1 MHDLD
6 PDLLDSLRSVHVNRR
21 AFLKA
26 AATTAAGAAGAAIAS
41 GGLPASPQTSSA
53 APLPSAALL
62 PADRYGSQTTDG
74 APRRGGTLIY
84 GMEGPSDILDPQAAG
99 CWLTYRVTYQIFE
112 GLITEDLSKID
123 RPAPP
128 LIGRLAESWQL
139 SDDKLTRTFA
149 LRRGVKFHDGTD
161 FNAKAALWN
170 WERMWNKKAPQYY
183 ARANSYCSYVVDV
196 IKDVQALD
204 EYTLKITF
212 TTPFAEW
219 ERMTVQSFGEP
230 LMISPAQAQKL
241 GNQNFNQ
248 HPAGT
253 GPYRATENV
262 PNDHITL
269 DRFEGYWG
277 PKPNADRIVFRQ
289 LDDPSTR
296 VATLR
301 KGEVDFILAPP
312 PDSVA
317 ALQRE
322 GYVILASHAPHIW
335 YFAFNLKDPIVGKDR
350 RVRQALI
357 MGVDRERMCRELLKN
372 TATPAYSMLSPATL
386 AYDPSYRPHAY
397 NPAAAKKLLAEAGYP
412 NGFETTLETSTAG
425 SGQMVPVSMIEWIQ
439 RDLKNIGV
447 TAHIKTY
454 EWVTYVGML
463 FKGRPAGTGGAQLS
477 WGMTSNYWN
486 DIVCRSTR
494 QPPHGVNYG
503 FYANPRVDRLLD
515 QARSEFN
522 DAARA
527 GLYREV
533 DRIVMGDDVA
543 FWPICNDLNI
553 VVLNKKVR
561 GFVNPPEEWFQLS
574 TPWLAG

>member
-1 MHDLD
+1 MKETD
-6 PDLLDSLRSVHVNRR
+6 PDLSAKLRSVRINRR
-21 AFLKA
+21 DFLKA
-26 AATTAAGAAGAAIAS
+26 TAATAAGAAVVSRAVPAGAAQMSVGAS
-41 GGLPASPQTSSA
+41 LTS
-53 APLPSAALL
+53 LL
-62 PADRYGSQTTDG
+62 QAGQYGSET
-74 APRRGGTLIY
+74 AGGTPRKGGALIY
-84 GMEGPSDILDPQAAG
+84 GMEGPSDILDPQATG

-112 GLITEDLSKID
+112 GLITEDLTKID
-123 RPAPP
+123 RSAPP
-128 LIGRLAESWQL
+128 LVGRLAEGWQL
-139 SDDKLTRTFA
+139 SDDKLTRTFK

-161 FNAKAALWN
+161 LDAKSVAWN
-170 WERMWNKKAPQYY
+170 FERMWNKQAPQYY

-196 IKDVQALD
+196 IKDVQAVD
-204 EYTLKITF
+204 DHTVKITF

-230 LMISPAQAQKL
+230 LMISPTAAQKL

-253 GPYRATENV
+253 GPYRAVENV
-262 PNDHITL
+262 PNDHITVE
-269 DRFEGYWG
+269 RFPGYWG
-277 PKPNADRIVFRQ
+277 PPPNADRLVFRQ
-289 LDDPSTR
+289 LDDPSAR

-317 ALQRE
+317 SLQKE
-322 GYVILASHAPHIW
+322 GYTILASHAPHIW

-350 RVRQALI
+350 RIRQALV

-386 AYDPSYRPHAY
+386 AYDPTYKPHPY

-425 SGQMVPVSMIEWIQ
+425 SGQMIPVQMIEWIQ

-463 FKGRPAGTGGAQLS
+463 FKGRPAGTGAAQLS

-486 DIVCRSTR
+486 DIVFRSTR
-494 QPPHGVNYG
+494 QPPNGVNYG
-503 FYANPRVDRLLD
+503 YYGNPAVDKLLD

-522 DAARA
+522 DQARA
-527 GLYREV
+527 GLYRKV
-533 DRIVMGDDVA
+533 DRIVMGQDVA
-543 FWPICNDLNI
+543 FFPICNDLNI

-561 GFVNPPEEWFQLS
+561 GFINPPEEWFQLS
-574 TPWLAG
+574 TPWIAG